1 MNDPTG
7 RNSTC
12 QDPEMAVHG
21 TLGHSM
27 IIMAWQVKAGET
39 GAAGVSQSG
48 SFKTPF
54 FPQAS
59 QAFGARPFFI
69 LGDCP
74 VHWSHEYLALPL
86 VFTHWMQYFPYF
98 VKTQTVSKYSQMSPQ
113 EENELR
119 RRSAVISSWR
129 RRQGHVAQVQ

>member
-1 MNDPTG
+1 MDDLPG

-12 QDPEMAVHG
+12 QDPEMAVHS

-27 IIMAWQVKAGET
+27 ITVVWQVKAGET

-54 FPQAS
+54 FPQVL

-69 LGDCP
+69 WGGGLFC
-74 VHWSHEYLALPL
+74 
-86 VFTHWMQYFPYF
+86 
-98 VKTQTVSKYSQMSPQ
+98 
-113 EENELR
+113 
-119 RRSAVISSWR
+119 
-129 RRQGHVAQVQ
+129 AQVP